1 MRLNEL
7 RDNPNARKSRIRVG
21 RGIGSG
27 KGKTAGRGH
36 KGQKSRS
43 GVAIKGFEGGQ
54 MPIHMRLPKR
64 GFNNF
69 TRKDFAELTLGNL
82 QNAITKGLI
91 DKNNPITE
99 VELNAAGIVKKSKAG
114 IKLLNKGDLKD
125 KIEISLS
132 KATKSCVKVIEEL
145 GGKVSILELPKV
157 KRIRKKDGTHEEE
170 KEIKAES
177 APSSQDSEEI
187 KNKEVAESS
196 TQETAD
202 K

>member
-7 RDNPNARKSRIRVG
+7 RDNPNARKSRTRVG

-91 DKNNPITE
+91 DKNNLITE

-132 KATKSCVKVIEEL
+132 KATKSCVKIIEEL
-145 GGKVSILELPKV
+145 GGKVSILEPPKV